1 VARAILRWRGSRER
15 THQKNFYP
23 RLTATRRMKIN
34 LERNLKAQPHRLR
47 CVACLHTFSGD
58 RSRLLLRHQ
67 NGSLV
72 GDVCQECF
80 QQGSGHI
87 QQKFKQRAIELCSQ
101 PLSEDIS
108 PSPHKQALVLWELA
122 SEPLVIPP
130 VYYLWWRKLAILAAI
145 QKLEF
150 TRKGATNSR
159 GSGPQ
164 ISENLFLPE
173 ESSIGKDN

>member
-1 VARAILRWRGSRER
+1 
-15 THQKNFYP
+15 
-23 RLTATRRMKIN
+23 MKIH

-47 CVACLHTFSGD
+47 CVSCWHTFSGN

-80 QQGSGHI
+80 QLGAAHI
-87 QQKFKQRAIELCSQ
+87 QQKFKERAIELCSQ

-122 SEPLVIPP
+122 SETLVIPP
-130 VYYLWWRKLAILAAI
+130 VYYLWWQKLAIFAAT
-145 QKLEF
+145 QKLEL

-159 GSGPQ
+159 SRQ
-164 ISENLFLPE
+164 SQTVDNLFLPE

>member
-1 VARAILRWRGSRER
+1 
-15 THQKNFYP
+15 
-23 RLTATRRMKIN
+23 MKIH

-47 CVACLHTFSGD
+47 CVACWHTFLGD

-80 QQGSGHI
+80 QQGSEHI
-87 QQKFKQRAIELCSQ
+87 QQKFKERAIELCSQ

-130 VYYLWWRKLAILAAI
+130 FYYWWWQKLAIFAAI
-145 QKLEF
+145 QKLEL
-150 TRKGATNSR
+150 TQKGATNSR
-159 GSGPQ
+159 SRQSQ
-164 ISENLFLPE
+164 ISEDLFLPE

>member
-1 VARAILRWRGSRER
+1 
-15 THQKNFYP
+15 
-23 RLTATRRMKIN
+23 MKIH

-47 CVACLHTFSGD
+47 CVACWHTFSGD

-72 GDVCQECF
+72 GDVCHECF
-80 QQGSGHI
+80 QQGSEHI
-87 QQKFKQRAIELCSQ
+87 QQKFKERAIELCSQ

-122 SEPLVIPP
+122 SEALVIPP
-130 VYYLWWRKLAILAAI
+130 VYYWWWQKLTILAAT

-150 TRKGATNSR
+150 IRKGVTNSR
-159 GSGPQ
+159 SRQPQ
-164 ISENLFLPE
+164 ISEDLFLPE